1 MRIYVFGNPLVKE
14 DGLPRKILPALK
26 KSFPKI
32 EFIAADPNENFPAK
46 GEKNIIILDAVKGL
60 NKPRLLGF
68 DELENIANTP
78 VSPHDYDL
86 MLHLQLLRK
95 LKRIDKVKIIGLPI
109 RDGRFKLVNKIR
121 EIISTLLLGNVKHK
135 TYRGQRHG

>member
-1 MRIYVFGNPLVKE
+1 MKIYVFGNPLVKE
-14 DGLPRKILPALK
+14 DGLPIKILPALK

-46 GEKNIIILDAVKGL
+46 GEKNIIILDTVKGL

-68 DELENIANTP
+68 GELENIANTP

-86 MLHLQLLRK
+86 MFHLQILQKLRK
-95 LKRIDKVKIIGLPI
+95 IDKIKIIGIPF
-109 RDGRFKLVNKIR
+109 RYNKNSLVNWLTNVIPDLIR
-121 EIISTLLLGNVKHK
+121 NPE
-135 TYRGQRHG
+135 